1 MPREQLAWQL
11 GLLQSL
17 ALLFLHKTSSLSKC
31 IRTAQM
37 FYVWLPPP
45 KKKPTKLYNFF
56 LVEGSE
62 KCLSHWRYI
71 PTCSGYLDIKNI
83 NHGVSFLNFCK
94 VYFHPVAQSIL
105 IYLKYFNFLPFSSSQ
120 HSVLW
125 NTKIIKI
132 FKD

>member
-1 MPREQLAWQL
+1 MHGNWACCRALPCSSYTKLAASVNVSEQ
-11 GLLQSL
+11 
-17 ALLFLHKTSSLSKC
+17 HKC
-31 IRTAQM
+31 FM
-37 FYVWLPPP
+37 CGCPPP

-71 PTCSGYLDIKNI
+71 PTCSRYLDIKNI